1 MHCYVRSSSSFF
13 FCPIWVS
20 NAFFLFLSLAGFLV
34 TFYPNTLIMY
44 MYVLWRLFGLRRVLF
59 ENGSGFLWIRFS
71 FSEFLLLFKQTKH
84 PFHYNIIKYYM
95 AKSRKPTDARYHLDE
110 KNSVPKQSIC
120 CCYWKQQKR
129 CCRRHHHHPFV
140 ADDIV
145 FYIFFLEKS
154 HTHIATY
161 RNDRYRDAFVYGIDA
176 QPKYWMKKKRI
187 TNQQTTRKLSRSS
200 STKCERKL

>member
-1 MHCYVRSSSSFF
+1 MHRYVRSFLL
-13 FCPIWVS
+13 FCPIW
-20 NAFFLFLSLAGFLV
+20 LFLSLSSWFSGDILSEH
-34 TFYPNTLIMY
+34 TLIMY
-44 MYVLWRLFGLRRVLF
+44 MYVLWRLFGLRRALF

-129 CCRRHHHHPFV
+129 CCRHHHRLSPMTSYF
-140 ADDIV
+140 
-145 FYIFFLEKS
+145 IFEKRKRN

-161 RNDRYRDAFVYGIDA
+161 RNDRYRDAFIYGIDA
-176 QPKYWMKKKRI
+176 QPKYWMKKKI